1 MIVANGIDPAVNGI
15 TTQVGHVDFGGVPA
29 HQGLQLALI
38 EHGEP
43 RRGDDGA
50 ETTEERRRLELRLNL
65 EPIAR
70 DIRDVHQP
78 VLVGHGNLGPSRA
91 KVACDGGWF
100 GTIFALARDGVGDG
114 KIQRKVLDITRI
126 ILELK
131 LDEWL
136 VDRFQRRKGSPH
148 TRP

>member
-1 MIVANGIDPAVNGI
+1 MLLIVVANGIDPAVKGV

-29 HQGLQLALI
+29 HKGLQLGLI

-50 ETTEERRRLELRLNL
+50 QTTEKRRRLELGLNL
-65 EPIAR
+65 EPIAC
-70 DIRDVHQP
+70 DIRDVHKP
-78 VLVGHGNLGPSRA
+78 VLVGHGDMGPSGP
-91 KVACDGGWF
+91 KVACDCVWF
-100 GTIFALARDGVGDG
+100 RAIFAPTRNGVGDG

-131 LDEWL
+131 LDE
-136 VDRFQRRKGSPH
+136 
-148 TRP
+148 